1 MDRRRRLY
9 KNYLSD
15 RSHENKR
22 KVKEV
27 EKSLKYELRRFEV
40 EAMDETAKYLEDT
53 ARRHNS
59 KILFWDFNKLR
70 GTSQFRLFPVK
81 NRNVATN
88 SYKERVKE
96 RWVEHFEDML
106 YGYRVRGKDIA

>member
-1 MDRRRRLY
+1 MDRRRRSY

-40 EAMDETAKYLEDT
+40 EAMDEITKYLED
-53 ARRHNS
+53 
-59 KILFWDFNKLR
+59 ILYILYNLIYILYL
-70 GTSQFRLFPVK
+70 LFI
-81 NRNVATN
+81 
-88 SYKERVKE
+88 Y
-96 RWVEHFEDML
+96 
-106 YGYRVRGKDIA
+106 YI

>member
-1 MDRRRRLY
+1 MEVADSVLGKKIRNAARNISEKALCLIEKRRGKFY

-40 EAMDETAKYLEDT
+40 EAMDEITKYLED
-53 ARRHNS
+53 
-59 KILFWDFNKLR
+59 IL
-70 GTSQFRLFPVK
+70 
-81 NRNVATN
+81 
-88 SYKERVKE
+88 
-96 RWVEHFEDML
+96 
-106 YGYRVRGKDIA
+106 